1 MLYKGIPE
9 LGVGFTFDEGLP
21 GGSVD
26 SRFKGK
32 KQKKHG
38 YKVLQSPVYYYQI
51 KVVCTLTEIK
61 NCNSSQ
67 IIIYHHTSSKQLC
80 PIPLSP

>member
-32 KQKKHG
+32 TKKHG
-38 YKVLQSPVYYYQI
+38 YKVLQSPVYY
-51 KVVCTLTEIK
+51 
-61 NCNSSQ
+61 
-67 IIIYHHTSSKQLC
+67 
-80 PIPLSP
+80 